1 EPHTGDPMRGR
12 PGSPLGSINFDLHNR
27 GKRSIAL
34 NPSEPGGREV
44 ILRLARGC
52 DLFVTNMLS
61 AQLAKLRLTFDDL
74 HPLNPKMVYGAVSS
88 CGRRGPD
95 KDRGATDNLGFWA
108 RGGGTAL
115 LTVEGHEPV
124 PIRQSVGDRT
134 TGMTACAGMLAAL
147 LEAQRTGVGRM
158 VDASLLASGMWA
170 FSTDVSNQLNKGRV
184 SPSRDRHGAVL
195 ALSNYF
201 KTRDGRWLQTHT
213 DPVKL
218 GAALD
223 APWLATDPRVTTG
236 TSRERNAAMVD
247 LVDELFARFDYADA
261 KARLD
266 AAGALAEPVATMADV
281 VADPQV
287 LAA

>member
-1 EPHTGDPMRGR
+1 ARLQPRRGRRSSLNRLRLAPRNGGLGSAPTRPVMRRGRGGMLQGVRIVELATMVAAPSAAGLMADWGAQVIKIEPHTGDPMRGR

-34 NPSEPGGREV
+34 NPSAPGGREV

-88 CGRRGPD
+88 FGRRGPD

-147 LEAQRTGVGRM
+147 LEAQR
-158 VDASLLASGMWA
+158 S
-170 FSTDVSNQLNKGRV
+170 
-184 SPSRDRHGAVL
+184 
-195 ALSNYF
+195 
-201 KTRDGRWLQTHT
+201 
-213 DPVKL
+213 
-218 GAALD
+218 
-223 APWLATDPRVTTG
+223 
-236 TSRERNAAMVD
+236 
-247 LVDELFARFDYADA
+247 
-261 KARLD
+261 
-266 AAGALAEPVATMADV
+266 
-281 VADPQV
+281 
-287 LAA
+287 